1 MKKEQNTLWGKGLLA
16 ASLVLTSA
24 SCIPTHEKLTH
35 SADPI
40 AVQSFQEIAVEFVHH
55 WDDHRHP
62 FSGAAVIDVDQDGT
76 MEIFVGGGEGQED
89 ALFTFQEGQLV
100 NIIQG
105 SGLSSTTATY
115 GATSIDMD
123 HDGDTDLLIARNDGI
138 SLYLNDHGSFTQ
150 QRIPL
155 HLEPDAVP
163 LTIAVSDIN
172 HDGHGDLYI
181 SMFVSKKA
189 FRSATFND
197 PAHAKHNVMLLN
209 NGDLTFT
216 DITTSS
222 GTASKQ
228 NTFLSAFV
236 DLNGDGWQDLVVAQ
250 NTGEVEIFKN
260 ERNNTFTPIATN
272 TGYGFWMGLAVGD
285 VDKDGDQDLFFTNV
299 GTSIPQFL
307 LKGDINDDQ
316 RLESQ
321 WVLLRND
328 GNFVFT
334 DATEAYGL
342 RDYGF
347 AWGTVF
353 EDINLDGHLDIL
365 VAQNYIK
372 WPVHKIWK
380 LPGKS
385 FLQLPSSSANT
396 FVHVDELGLTNAHF
410 GQAPIITDLNGDTK
424 PDVVWLNMN
433 GPVRAFLNR
442 STANGISVAIPDTVQ
457 ALGTQVT
464 VETPKA
470 KTYTKQVVTSIG
482 LLSDQ
487 SPTLFFGLGEEREI
501 ARVVLQHPDGSVSV
515 IEHPSLNQPLIVQNN
530 QLKRNAPRTDQDWRA
545 GQDSAS
551 STHESIKTISPPL

>member
-1 MKKEQNTLWGKGLLA
+1 MKKEQNTLWGKGLLV

-35 SADPI
+35 PANPI
-40 AVQSFQEIAVEFVHH
+40 DVQPFQEITVEFVHQ
-55 WDDHRHP
+55 WDQLNHP

-76 MEIFVGGGEGQED
+76 MELFVGGGGGQED
-89 ALFTFQEGQLV
+89 ALFTYRHGRLV

-105 SGLSSTTATY
+105 SGLSSTIATY

-123 HDGDTDLLIARNDGI
+123 HDGDTDLLIARDDGI
-138 SLYLNDHGSFTQ
+138 SLYLNDHGIFTQ

-172 HDGHGDLYI
+172 HDGHGDLYV
-181 SMFVSKKA
+181 SVFVSKKA
-189 FRSATFND
+189 FHSATFND
-197 PAHAKHNVMLLN
+197 PTHAKHNIMLLN

-216 DITTSS
+216 DITEAS

-228 NTFLSAFV
+228 NTFLSVFV
-236 DLNGDGWQDLVVAQ
+236 DLDGDGWQDLVVAQ

-260 ERNNTFTPIATN
+260 ERNTTFTPIATN
-272 TGYGFWMGLAVGD
+272 SGYGFWMGLAVGD

-299 GTSIPQFL
+299 GTSISHYF
-307 LKGDINDDQ
+307 LKGDIKDVQ

-321 WVLLRND
+321 WLLLRND
-328 GNFVFT
+328 GNLVFT
-334 DATEAYGL
+334 DVTEAYGL

-365 VAQNYIK
+365 TAQNYIK
-372 WPVHKIWK
+372 WPVHKVWK

-385 FLQLPSSSANT
+385 FLQVPSSPTNS
-396 FVHVDELGLTNAHF
+396 FVHVDDLGLTNPFF
-410 GQAPIITDLNGDTK
+410 GQAPVIADLNGDTK
-424 PDVVWLNMN
+424 PDVIWLNMN

-442 STANGISVAIPDTVQ
+442 STANGIGIALPDSVQ
-457 ALGTQVT
+457 SLGTQVT
-464 VETPKA
+464 VET
-470 KTYTKQVVTSIG
+470 TSGRSYTKQIVTSVG

-487 SPTLFFGLGEEREI
+487 SPTLFFGLGEEREVAKVHI
-501 ARVVLQHPDGSVSV
+501 QDPDGTVSI
-515 IEHPSLNQPLIVQNN
+515 IEHPSINQSLIVQERVGN
-530 QLKRNAPRTDQDWRA
+530 QNTLQVERK
-545 GQDSAS
+545 GQ
-551 STHESIKTISPPL
+551 

>member
-1 MKKEQNTLWGKGLLA
+1 MKKEFNGFRIRGVLTALL
-16 ASLVLTSA
+16 VFTSA
-24 SCIPTHEKLTH
+24 SCTTHEKLTH
-35 SADPI
+35 SANPM
-40 AVQSFQEIAVEFVHH
+40 AVQPFQEITVDFVHH
-55 WDDHRHP
+55 WDDNRHP

-89 ALFTFQEGQLV
+89 ALFTYRDGKLV
-100 NIIQG
+100 NVIHG

-123 HDGDTDLLIARNDGI
+123 HDGDTDLLIAREDGI
-138 SLYLNDHGSFTQ
+138 SLYLNDHGTFTQ
-150 QRIPL
+150 RKIPL

-172 HDGHGDLYI
+172 HDGHGDLYV
-181 SMFVSKKA
+181 SVFVNKKT

-197 PAHAKHNVMLLN
+197 PSHAKHNVMLLN

-216 DITTSS
+216 DITKAS

-260 ERNNTFTPIATN
+260 ERNSTFTPIATN

-299 GTSIPQFL
+299 GTSIPQYL
-307 LKGDINDDQ
+307 LKGDLKDGQ

-328 GNFVFT
+328 GNFAFT
-334 DATEAYGL
+334 DVTEAYGL

-353 EDINLDGHLDIL
+353 EDINLDGQLDIL
-365 VAQNYIK
+365 AAQNYIK
-372 WPVHKIWK
+372 WPVHKVWK
-380 LPGKS
+380 LPGKT
-385 FLQLPSSSANT
+385 FIQVSSSPANT

-410 GQAPIITDLNGDTK
+410 GQAPIIADLNGDTK
-424 PDVVWLNMN
+424 PDVIWLNMN
-433 GPVRAFLNR
+433 GPLRAFLNR
-442 STANGISVAIPDTVQ
+442 STANGIGVALPDNVQ
-457 ALGTQVT
+457 SLGTQVT
-464 VETPKA
+464 LETTRGKS
-470 KTYTKQVVTSIG
+470 YTKQIVTSVG

-487 SPTLFFGLGEEREI
+487 SPTLFFGLGEEREV
-501 ARVVLQHPDGSVSV
+501 ARVHIQHPDGTVSV
-515 IEHPSLNQPLIVQNN
+515 IEHPSINQSLIVQENEGN
-530 QLKRNAPRTDQDWRA
+530 RNAPRAAQE
-545 GQDSAS
+545 GQVSR
-551 STHESIKTISPPL
+551 TYPHTPTILNSRGGNKS

>member
-1 MKKEQNTLWGKGLLA
+1 MKKEQNTLWGKGLLS
-16 ASLVLTSA
+16 ASLVLMSA

-35 SADPI
+35 SVNPI
-40 AVQSFQEIAVEFVHH
+40 AVQPFQEITVEFVHH
-55 WDDHRHP
+55 WDGLRHP
-62 FSGAAVIDVDQDGT
+62 FSGAAVIDVDRDGT

-89 ALFTFQEGQLV
+89 ALFTYRDGRLV

-105 SGLSSTTATY
+105 SELSSTTATY

-123 HDGDTDLLIARNDGI
+123 HDGDTDLLIAREDGI
-138 SLYLNDHGSFTQ
+138 YLYLNNHGIFSHQ
-150 QRIPL
+150 KIPL
-155 HLEPDAVP
+155 NLEPDAVP

-172 HDGHGDLYI
+172 HDGHGDLYV
-181 SMFVSKKA
+181 SVFVSKKA

-197 PAHAKHNVMLLN
+197 PSHAKHNVMLLN

-216 DITTSS
+216 DITKSS

-307 LKGDINDDQ
+307 LKGDLKDDQ

-334 DATEAYGL
+334 DVTQAYGL

-353 EDINLDGHLDIL
+353 EDINLDGQLDIL
-365 VAQNYIK
+365 AAQNYIK

-380 LPGKS
+380 LPGKT
-385 FLQLPSSSANT
+385 FLQVPSSSANI
-396 FVHVDELGLTNAHF
+396 FVHTDELGLTNAHF

-424 PDVVWLNMN
+424 PDVIWIN
-433 GPVRAFLNR
+433 
-442 STANGISVAIPDTVQ
+442 
-457 ALGTQVT
+457 
-464 VETPKA
+464 
-470 KTYTKQVVTSIG
+470 
-482 LLSDQ
+482 
-487 SPTLFFGLGEEREI
+487 
-501 ARVVLQHPDGSVSV
+501 
-515 IEHPSLNQPLIVQNN
+515 
-530 QLKRNAPRTDQDWRA
+530 
-545 GQDSAS
+545 
-551 STHESIKTISPPL
+551 

>member
-1 MKKEQNTLWGKGLLA
+1 MDKELNGLLVKVLLA
-16 ASLVLTSA
+16 TSLVITSA
-24 SCIPTHEKLTH
+24 SCIPTHEKLT
-35 SADPI
+35 SPSTPI
-40 AVQSFQEIAVEFVHH
+40 EVQPFQEIQVDFVHH
-55 WDDHRHP
+55 WDDNRHP

-89 ALFTFQEGQLV
+89 ALFTYQDGKLV

-105 SGLSSTTATY
+105 SGLSSPTATY

-123 HDGDTDLLIARNDGI
+123 HDGDTDLLIARDHGI
-138 SLYLNDHGSFTQ
+138 SLYLNDHGVFTQ
-150 QRIPL
+150 QTIPL

-172 HDGHGDLYI
+172 HDGHGDLYV
-181 SMFVSKKA
+181 SVFVSKKA

-197 PAHAKHNVMLLN
+197 PSHAKHNVMLLN
-209 NGDLTFT
+209 NGDLTFM

-228 NTFLSAFV
+228 NTFLSTFV

-260 ERNNTFTPIATN
+260 ERNTTFTPVATN

-307 LKGDINDDQ
+307 LKGDIKDDQ

-353 EDINLDGHLDIL
+353 EDINLDGNLDIL
-365 VAQNYIK
+365 AAQNYIK
-372 WPVHKIWK
+372 WPVHKVWK
-380 LPGKS
+380 LPGKT
-385 FLQLPSSSANT
+385 FLQVPSSSANT
-396 FVHVDELGLTNAHF
+396 FVHTDELGLTNAHF
-410 GQAPIITDLNGDTK
+410 GQAPIIADLNGDTK

-433 GPVRAFLNR
+433 GPLRAFLNR
-442 STANGISVAIPDTVQ
+442 STANSITVALPDNVES
-457 ALGTQVT
+457 LGTQVT
-464 VETPKA
+464 VETATA
-470 KTYTKQVVTSIG
+470 KSYTKQMVTSVG

-487 SPTLFFGLGEEREI
+487 SPTLFFGLGEEREV
-501 ARVVLQHPDGSVSV
+501 ARIVIQHPDGTVST
-515 IEHPSLNQPLIVQNN
+515 IKHPSINQSLIVQEKALN
-530 QLKRNAPRTDQDWRA
+530 RNAPRAEQE
-545 GQDSAS
+545 GQVSKTYPD
-551 STHESIKTISPPL
+551 THTIPTSRGGN